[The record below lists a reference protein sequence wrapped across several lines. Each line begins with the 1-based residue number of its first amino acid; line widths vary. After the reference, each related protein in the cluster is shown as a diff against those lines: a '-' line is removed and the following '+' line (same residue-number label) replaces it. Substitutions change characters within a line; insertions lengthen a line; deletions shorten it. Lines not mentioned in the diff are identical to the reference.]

1 MNFKV
6 NVQKYNMQMMVYFLL
21 KEYIVQF
28 YWMIKIR
35 IKIINRKKIISSKE
49 INMIKVVIMFFCVL
63 WC

>member
-1 MNFKV
+1 MRKIEYEFIKFFFSNKFILYMNFKV

-35 IKIINRKKIISSKE
+35 IKIINRKK
-49 INMIKVVIMFFCVL
+49 
-63 WC
+63 

>member
-35 IKIINRKKIISSKE
+35 IKIINRKK
-49 INMIKVVIMFFCVL
+49 
-63 WC
+63 